1 MIILASHVHAPSM
14 WNLAISSGLIAGF
27 VSAIVT
33 ILVNLLMAH
42 VQRKNTR
49 ESIEAQ
55 KENARMERQTT
66 LLYANQVEWFDSLR
80 KTVAKLVV
88 ELQQANGVF
97 ERLDELAK
105 EYSSLS
111 STSSIE
117 NISEFLS
124 KKKAVEIESQD
135 MLKKLNEQVELVR
148 LYLYEGTD
156 KNEEFL
162 GKMQALIK
170 SLEENKHVSALRLDA
185 FVDYVRGYLADQ
197 MNDLA
202 KKIK

>member
-117 NISEFLS
+117 YISEFLS